1 MRKVKTRLTG
11 ADNLTR
17 LVHLKRWKPGEV
29 EVDEKEDVDENLESE
44 GLGNG
49 GWVRKGLSPKTH
61 QNLRRRNVSSSSFF
75 ALTCTRHFDALEGR
89 VGGNKTN

>member
-17 LVHLKRWKPGEV
+17 LVHLKRWKLWEV

-44 GLGNG
+44 GWG
-49 GWVRKGLSPKTH
+49 T
-61 QNLRRRNVSSSSFF
+61 
-75 ALTCTRHFDALEGR
+75 
-89 VGGNKTN
+89 VGGSGGVITEDPPEFTMAQRQLFVFLCTDMHATL

>member
-17 LVHLKRWKPGEV
+17 LVHLKRWKLGEV

-44 GLGNG
+44 GWGAVG
-49 GWVRKGLSPKTH
+49 GSGGVITEDPPEFTTAQRQLFVF
-61 QNLRRRNVSSSSFF
+61 L

>member
-17 LVHLKRWKPGEV
+17 LVHLKRWKHGEV

-44 GLGNG
+44 GLGSG
-49 GWVRKGLSPKTH
+49 GWVRRGYHRRPTRIYDGATSVIRLSLH
-61 QNLRRRNVSSSSFF
+61 
-75 ALTCTRHFDALEGR
+75 
-89 VGGNKTN
+89 